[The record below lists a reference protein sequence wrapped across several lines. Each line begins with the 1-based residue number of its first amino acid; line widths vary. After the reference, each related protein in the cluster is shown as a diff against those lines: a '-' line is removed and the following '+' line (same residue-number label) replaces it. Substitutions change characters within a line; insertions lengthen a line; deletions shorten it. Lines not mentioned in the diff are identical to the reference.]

1 MSGFVLIG
9 AVSMKGFVT
18 ANLSISDDARPMFPE
33 FDVRNENVCLFDESI
48 SGHQA
53 ECSR

>member
-1 MSGFVLIG
+1 MSGLASID

-33 FDVRNENVCLFDESI
+33 FDVRNENICLFDLLSFT
-48 SGHQA
+48 G
-53 ECSR
+53 